1 MWTPRF
7 LDPKKMKYFDDGL
20 VRFLAKLKEPIAKA
34 LIVALVAA
42 LFSFLADETQVDKA
56 LTQLAAKVFA
66 PVAAYVNDFS
76 VSESDRVSDRFVIV
90 DIDAASARHAEEGWP
105 FSYGHHARVLEQIRR
120 QKPKALFV
128 DIQFES
134 DRADPSLPRLLESL
148 CRYKADGIPV
158 FMAAGSESLGG
169 KLRPELE
176 ALRTSDQQPCFEKV
190 GVGYEVS
197 SDQLVWTYPLKTDLG
212 DTTIRSAGLA
222 MAEVMRGRLIQIE
235 HHSQMGLTWTA
246 GAPDNGPLWRAE
258 GKDESPGE
266 VHYCRESDWADVTL
280 LPQIGRWGSYELPYC
295 PRHASVIVDWL
306 TAPRSEAQRQEVFDA
321 LTNRVV
327 LYGVSFDPNDHI
339 TSPLHGR
346 IPGVYLHAQAADNLA
361 QHGDA
366 WRRPTLSWRWPSH
379 FAEWGLKI
387 FVMFVLAL
395 LVQCV
400 VTLIQVFWPQNKK
413 QASSANSTSNN
424 SQNPPSDSHD
434 DSFSTRKTFV
444 RYLLDESLSSCEKL
458 GKFWLGLVLAF
469 ILIMGVEAVL
479 HVSVIGYASLLGF
492 VLVGEVFSSPDK
504 HKGND

>member
-1 MWTPRF
+1 M
-7 LDPKKMKYFDDGL
+7 YFDDGL
-20 VRFLAKLKEPIAKA
+20 ARFWAKLKEPIAKA

-176 ALRTSDQQPCFEKV
+176 ALRTSDQQPCFERV

-197 SDQLVWTYPLKTDLG
+197 SDQLVWTYPLKTELG

-222 MAEVMRGRLIQIE
+222 MAEVMRGRPLQIE
-235 HHSQMGLTWTA
+235 HRSQMGLTWTA

-258 GKDESPGE
+258 GKDESQGE
-266 VHYCRESDWADVTL
+266 VHYCRESQVLDLTL
-280 LPQIGRWGSYELPYC
+280 LPQIVRGGAYELPYC
-295 PRHASVIVDWL
+295 PRHASVIVDWV

-379 FAEWGLKI
+379 FAEWGVKI

-395 LVQCV
+395 IVQWG
-400 VTLIQVFWPQNKK
+400 VTWIQVLWPWSKK
-413 QASSANSTSNN
+413 HADSTDSKGCGAGAE
-424 SQNPPSDSHD
+424 SIGHCAKGAQSKNPD
-434 DSFSTRKTFV
+434 DSFSKTFV
-444 RYLLDESLSSCEKL
+444 RHLVDEFLSSGEKL

-492 VLVGEVFSSPDK
+492 VLVGDVFTSPDE
-504 HKGND
+504 HKKS